1 MAIEASLDRGGHAG
15 LLDGHGELS
24 ELVLGL
30 RDDLVIRGVGV
41 DLRRRLGHHDRMG
54 RDRARSQTRGALAA
68 AAERE
73 VDDREVDRRAHG
85 VLIKAA
91 ALALFHRG
99 DEKARDEDGQVLVAG
114 KAVGHAVA
122 LDEGLEVGA
131 VRLAVFDV
139 FDLRLVSDER
149 GGDIGIVD
157 RAADRRVRDLV
168 ANAAAGLEA
177 VGKAAAPQVRLV
189 EVNAAAVLHDVAAD
203 GGDVS
208 DLRGRRQ
215 RRRPRGRRWSAAR
228 SSAPF
233 HPPSEAER
241 AGCPSS

>member
-1 MAIEASLDRGGHAG
+1 MTAGVMQASLMGMASFLSSSSACAMTSSSVASESIFAAVSAITTGWGATAPAARRAG
-15 LLDGHGELS
+15 
-24 ELVLGL
+24 
-30 RDDLVIRGVGV
+30 
-41 DLRRRLGHHDRMG
+41 
-54 RDRARSQTRGALAA
+54 
-68 AAERE
+68 RE

-91 ALALFHRG
+91 ALALFRRG
-99 DEKARDEDGQVLVAG
+99 DEKARDEDGQVLVTG
-114 KAVGHAVA
+114 KAVCHAVA
-122 LDEGLEVGA
+122 LDEGCKVRA

-139 FDLRLVSDER
+139 LDLRLVGDER

-189 EVNAAAVLHDVAAD
+189 EVDAAAVLHDVAAD

-208 DLRGRRQ
+208 DLRGHRQ
-215 RRRPRGRRWSAAR
+215 RRRLRGRRWSAAR
-228 SSAPF
+228 SSTPF

>member
-1 MAIEASLDRGGHAG
+1 MAIETSLDRGGHAG

-54 RDRARSQTRGALAA
+54 RDRARGQTRGALAA

-73 VDDREVDRRAHG
+73 VDDWEVDRRAHG

-139 FDLRLVSDER
+139 LDLRLVSDER
-149 GGDIGIVD
+149 GGDVGIVD

-177 VGKAAAPQVRLV
+177 VGKAAAPQVRWLK
-189 EVNAAAVLHDVAAD
+189 
-203 GGDVS
+203 
-208 DLRGRRQ
+208 
-215 RRRPRGRRWSAAR
+215 
-228 SSAPF
+228 
-233 HPPSEAER
+233 
-241 AGCPSS
+241 